1 MKNCFSKFI
10 LAGLLA
16 IAAALPVAAQN
27 IGLYTLVP
35 TGVVALYGG
44 STNVFLTYVQTN
56 WVGSN
61 PATNAWNGVIITN
74 TFGYLS
80 GPTWTTNQVTVGT
93 NVTGSA
99 APLTASVSSFDNA
112 GFSLQFSPIGG
123 STNPIGCQ
131 IFRSYNFGASYETNA
146 GWTFTN
152 TAANLTTYTVATN
165 LPMQGVTTLGFN
177 FYAISAVGAGVASN
191 LTATVNLKAPTQQ
204 YVQAGIYSAPTTPTP
219 IITSTNWVQ

>member
-61 PATNAWNGVIITN
+61 PAVQRLPLRRR
-74 TFGYLS
+74 YLVS
-80 GPTWTTNQVTVGT
+80 TMRDFRFNSRP
-93 NVTGSA
+93 SA
-99 APLTASVSSFDNA
+99 APQIQLDARFSGHTISVPA
-112 GFSLQFSPIGG
+112 MKRMPVGHLPIRR
-123 STNPIGCQ
+123 Q
-131 IFRSYNFGASYETNA
+131 I
-146 GWTFTN
+146 
-152 TAANLTTYTVATN
+152 
-165 LPMQGVTTLGFN
+165 
-177 FYAISAVGAGVASN
+177 
-191 LTATVNLKAPTQQ
+191 
-204 YVQAGIYSAPTTPTP
+204 
-219 IITSTNWVQ
+219 